1 MRVSILGIPPLQ
13 VCTYEIMF
21 RIYYILTVIY
31 LIHSQSATG
40 RLPCR
45 RFSRHVKEPWVYVEV
60 GTTGKID
67 RPFLAHNSV

>member
-40 RLPCR
+40 LDTVITR
-45 RFSRHVKEPWVYVEV
+45 
-60 GTTGKID
+60 ID
-67 RPFLAHNSV
+67 DIPQVINAY